1 VDLLELSPFVIRLQS
16 WAASFCCSILLSR
29 DMLLAMQPQKMLR
42 QSVGGASK
50 IVFPAILMFAALW
63 LTVWATLP
71 ASAESNSANSTP
83 PTSLKIEALGK
94 GAVPLDGAWQFH
106 AGDDLSWA
114 KPDIDDATGHNG
126 WEQLTADAPW
136 GTQHHQ
142 NYDGS
147 GWYRRRIDL
156 TTAPGAPADVALL
169 IPAIDDIYEI
179 YWNGEP
185 VGHLGSFPPN
195 VDYQTAIPAQ
205 TYGLGAIRSGV
216 LAVRVL
222 KVPFA
227 SNDDGTAGGF
237 EGAPVL
243 GSPAAIASLKD
254 SLDYKWL
261 RGQQFRFALT
271 GLYALVSFLSLV
283 AWLRDRRQWLLF
295 WMMVYTFMPTLEL
308 MLNGMR
314 LQYSNIWITFFVQAA
329 IQLRE
334 VAQWYVLIYLLQ
346 LEDAQRLMR
355 AIRIF
360 AIASLIAGS
369 LDGALGF
376 LYGALS
382 KSTFQITDA
391 VLTFFILPG
400 ESIPIFLVVYAVVR
414 RRRLDSA
421 RWIVASIALANDV
434 LYAVSNISQQG
445 VRFTHWPVAAW
456 LNSLHLTVFG
466 SVIALQAALRT
477 ALFLAIVYAV
487 LRYAADYRH
496 RQADMEREFQN
507 AREVQQVLVPEAL
520 PAIPGFN
527 LTSAYKPA
535 REVGGDFFQIL
546 STGEGGALI
555 VIGDVSGKGMPAA
568 MTVSLLV
575 GTLRTLAHYT
585 QSPGEILTAMNY
597 RMLSRSAG
605 GFTTCLV
612 VRVDPDGALTV
623 ANAGHLAPYVNG
635 HELPLKNGLP
645 LGLEAKTTYPES
657 TFKLGADEQL
667 TLLTDGVVEA
677 RDRMGELYGFQRT
690 ATIATRSAEDIAQAA
705 RDFGQED
712 DITVLTLNRILPSVE
727 STAEIGAP
735 VLSPSP
741 A

>member
-1 VDLLELSPFVIRLQS
+1 MESQDS
-16 WAASFCCSILLSR
+16 
-29 DMLLAMQPQKMLR
+29 LLARSGAGSPVPVLIRIAFCVLVIVCVME
-42 QSVGGASK
+42 GASTQ
-50 IVFPAILMFAALW
+50 AM
-63 LTVWATLP
+63 
-71 ASAESNSANSTP
+71 AESNATTTAPSAP
-83 PTSLKIEALGK
+83 LRIEALGK
-94 GAVPLDGAWQFH
+94 GAVPLDGEWQFH

-114 KPDIDDATGHNG
+114 RPEMDDATGHGG

-136 GTQHHQ
+136 GTQSHPS
-142 NYDGS
+142 YDGP

-156 TTAPGAPADVALL
+156 TMAPGAPEDVALL
-169 IPAIDDIYEI
+169 IPAIDDIYQL
-179 YWNGEP
+179 YWNGQL
-185 VGHLGSFPPN
+185 VGQLGSFPPHP
-195 VDYQTAIPAQ
+195 DYLSAIPAQ
-205 TYGLGAIRSGV
+205 TYGLGPVRSGV

-237 EGAPVL
+237 EGVPIL
-243 GSPAAIASLKD
+243 GSPDAIAAIKD

-261 RGQQFRFALT
+261 QKQQFRFALT
-271 GLYALVSFLSLV
+271 GLYGLVCILSLL
-283 AWLRDRRQWLLF
+283 AWMRDRQQRLLF

-314 LQYSNIWITFFVQAA
+314 LEYSTIWMTFFVQAA

-334 VAQWYVLIYLLQ
+334 VSQWYVLIYLLQ
-346 LEDAQRLMR
+346 LEDAPRLLR
-355 AIRIF
+355 AIKIV
-360 AIASLIAGS
+360 AIASLIAGTV
-369 LDGALGF
+369 DGALGF
-376 LYGALS
+376 FFGILA

-400 ESIPIFLVVYAVVR
+400 EAIPIFLVVYAVLR

-421 RWIVASIALANDV
+421 RWLVASIALANDV
-434 LYAVSNISQQG
+434 LYAVSNVSQQG
-445 VRFTHWPVAAW
+445 VRFTHWPLAGW
-456 LNSLHLTVFG
+456 ISGLHLTVFG
-466 SVIALQAALRT
+466 TVLNVQTTLRT

-487 LRYAADYRH
+487 LRYAVDYRH
-496 RQADMEREFQN
+496 RQTAMEREFQN

-520 PAIPGFN
+520 PSIPGFN

-546 STGEGGALI
+546 SAGEGGALI

-575 GTLRTLAHYT
+575 GTVRTLAHYT

-612 VRVDPDGALTV
+612 VRVDRDGRLTV
-623 ANAGHLAPYVNG
+623 ANAGHLAPYING
-635 HELPLKNGLP
+635 RELPLKNGLP

-657 TFKLGADEQL
+657 TFALAANEQL

-677 RDRMGELYGFQRT
+677 RGRTGELFGFQRT
-690 ATIATRSAEDIAQAA
+690 ASIASGTAEAIAQAA

-712 DITVLTLNRILPSVE
+712 DITVLTLSRAAVVAE
-727 STAEIGAP
+727 SAVGIGSPA
-735 VLSPSP
+735 LSPSP

>member
-1 VDLLELSPFVIRLQS
+1 MRLHKLLPAQWVAGSSRGI
-16 WAASFCCSILLSR
+16 FCAFLT
-29 DMLLAMQPQKMLR
+29 
-42 QSVGGASK
+42 
-50 IVFPAILMFAALW
+50 FAAFFVAACAPLR
-63 LTVWATLP
+63 L
-71 ASAESNSANSTP
+71 SAESIAGKSESSAV
-83 PTSLKIEALGK
+83 LKIEALGK

-106 AGDDLSWA
+106 TGDNLAWA
-114 KPDIDDATGHNG
+114 KPDVDDTAGQDG

-136 GTQHHQ
+136 GTQHHP

-147 GWYRRRIDL
+147 GWYRRRIEL
-156 TTAPGAPADVALL
+156 TTAPGAPADLALL
-169 IPAIDDIYEI
+169 VPAIDDVYEL
-179 YWNGEP
+179 YWNGER
-185 VGHLGSFPPN
+185 VGGLGSFGPHI
-195 VDYQTAIPAQ
+195 DYQNAIPAQ

-237 EGAPVL
+237 EGVPLL
-243 GSPAAIASLKD
+243 GSSDAIASLKD

-271 GLYALVSFLSLV
+271 GLYALVSFLSLL
-283 AWLRDRRQWLLF
+283 AWQRDRQQLLLF

-308 MLNGMR
+308 ILNGMR
-314 LQYSNIWITFFVQAA
+314 LQYSAIWITFFVQAA

-346 LEDAQRLMR
+346 LEGAPRLMR
-355 AIRIF
+355 AVKIF
-360 AIASLIAGS
+360 AIGSLIAGS

-376 LYGALS
+376 FFGMLP
-382 KSTFQITDA
+382 KSSFQITDA

-434 LYAVSNISQQG
+434 MYAVSNIAAQG
-445 VRFTHWPVAAW
+445 VRFTHWQLAAW
-456 LNSLHLTVFG
+456 LNGLHLTVFG

-477 ALFLAIVYAV
+477 ALFLAIIYAV

-575 GTLRTLAHYT
+575 GTMRTLAHYT
-585 QSPGEILTAMNY
+585 QNPGEILTAMNY
-597 RMLSRSAG
+597 RMLNRSAG

-612 VRVDPDGALTV
+612 VRVDSDGTLTV

-635 HELPLKNGLP
+635 HELSLKNGLP

-657 TFKLGADEQL
+657 TFTLGVNEQL

-677 RDRMGELYGFQRT
+677 RDRTGELYGFHRT
-690 ATIATRSAEDIAQAA
+690 AAIAKRSADSIAQAA

-712 DITVLTLNRILPSVE
+712 DITVLTLCRVIPHME
-727 STAEIGAP
+727 SALEVVSP
-735 VLSPSP
+735 QLSPSP